1 MCWYDISGTV
11 KTLGNDFPAPDLVW
25 VWISCSHS
33 CLDCLIPLVR
43 MVYKHSIWCRKVPFQ
58 MRNTLLLLE
67 KEIHYCLWLWLFDLR
82 HNNVQTFSPHLL
94 AKDQRTSGSTKLLV
108 CKSRRINKKAL
119 DAEAGSNQRLLESY
133 WAKHVYLIRT

>member
-1 MCWYDISGTV
+1 MPFTFS
-11 KTLGNDFPAPDLVW
+11 LSPLLFFPLNIFFPYFLWFHFEIFLALNSILKYFHRLLMMTYW
-25 VWISCSHS
+25 NFHS
-33 CLDCLIPLVR
+33 RWEIFCCFL
-43 MVYKHSIWCRKVPFQ
+43 K
-58 MRNTLLLLE
+58 